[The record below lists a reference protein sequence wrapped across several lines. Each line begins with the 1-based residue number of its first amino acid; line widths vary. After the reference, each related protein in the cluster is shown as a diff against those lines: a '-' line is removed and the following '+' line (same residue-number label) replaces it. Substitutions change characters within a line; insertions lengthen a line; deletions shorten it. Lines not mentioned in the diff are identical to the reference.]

1 MRALILLLV
10 VLLTGCD
17 RPVQEVELTRD
28 VQARLAAAFGP
39 GMIEIARLDRRG
51 SGVDPSAPS
60 GETRRVVYFDA
71 DLRLARDVS
80 LGAWDG
86 PGTAALVTAIG
97 SGPRGIVGV
106 NPDGNR
112 AGDVL
117 RVHGS
122 AVYRRDGEMW
132 RPVAGAGFTAPVT
145 PALDTR
151 APLPP
156 IERVTAALHAILR
169 NAPAGTSPSAQEVI
183 GQELAQ
189 AVANIEAR
197 IARLSRGAAIA
208 AGPERGQYLRYV
220 QALQQVAHARGLRLQ
235 PLVTEGT
242 VQNLRLI
249 ASGSVVLALAQ
260 ADTAALALN
269 GEGPFAEAP
278 MPGLVALGS
287 LFPEPIHVIVGG
299 GAQARTLADL
309 AGARIAVGPPGS
321 GTRATALSVLEAH
334 GLADRVTLLDQGL
347 AAGIL
352 ALRDGNADAVIQV
365 VGSPADELRAA
376 MTEVRLRLLPLAEAA
391 IATLGARPGL
401 RRLTIAAGTYPGQV
415 EPVPTVGTAALLVA
429 GPSLTDS
436 EAEATVRIVFD
447 QARDL
452 VALGSVQGAQI
463 SRATARELLT
473 VPLHRGALRALG
485 GD

>member
-1 MRALILLLV
+1 MRALILLLL
-10 VLLTGCD
+10 VLLAGCD
-17 RPVQEVELTRD
+17 RPVQEADLTRD

-39 GMIEIARLDRRG
+39 GAIEIARLDRRG
-51 SGVDPSAPS
+51 SGADPSAPS
-60 GETRRVVYFDA
+60 GETRRVVYYDA

-97 SGPRGIVGV
+97 AGPRGVVGV

-122 AVYRRDGEMW
+122 ALYRRDGDAW
-132 RPVAGAGFTAPVT
+132 QPVAGAGFTAPVT

-156 IERVTAALHAILR
+156 IERISADLQAILR
-169 NAPAGTSPSAQEVI
+169 NAPAGTSPTVQAVI
-183 GQELAQ
+183 GQELAR

-197 IARLSRGAAIA
+197 VARIAHGAAIA

-220 QALQQVAHARGLRLQ
+220 EALREAARARGVRLQ

-249 ASGSVVLALAQ
+249 ATGSVVLALAQ
-260 ADTAALALN
+260 ADTAALALR

-287 LFPEPIHVIVGG
+287 LFPEPIHVVVGV

-321 GTRATALSVLEAH
+321 GTRATAMAVLEAH

-347 AAGIL
+347 AAGL
-352 ALRDGNADAVIQV
+352 VAVRDGTADAVIQV

-376 MTEVRLRLLPLAEAA
+376 MTEVRLRLLPLDETA
-391 IATLGARPGL
+391 IAALAARPGL
-401 RRLTIAAGTYPGQV
+401 RRLTIAAGTYPGQA
-415 EPVPTVGTAALLVA
+415 EPVSTVGTAALLVA
-429 GPSLTDS
+429 GPSLTDG
-436 EAEATVRIVFD
+436 EAEAMTRFVFD

-452 VALGSVQGAQI
+452 VALGSIQGAQI

-473 VPLHRGALRALG
+473 VPLHRGALPALG
-485 GD
+485 GN